1 MLYGTIIWLITH
13 LDNKDT
19 KKQCKTDGLLSKL
32 YEEDDRNEVRNV
44 KGLNEGK
51 YCVSSVVVN
60 EFKLLD

>member
-1 MLYGTIIWLITH
+1 MLYGTIIGLITH
-13 LDNKDT
+13 LDNKE
-19 KKQCKTDGLLSKL
+19 QCKTDGLLSKL
-32 YEEDDRNEVRNV
+32 YEEDDRNEVINV